1 MRRKY
6 FELTPQSFFGKYI
19 SDLRDRQ
26 KAGPFLCFL
35 AFPAQPGRCPA
46 SPVHAGKG
54 SYMVRRKASGPSS
67 DFSLLACSV
76 PDIRDPRSIPDA
88 GARPIHVPGCAGVD
102 EAGRGC
108 LAGPVVAAAVLLPE
122 DAGTNPRLIEALA
135 GLTDSKKLSSAKR
148 EELAPRIREHALI
161 WGLGLSW
168 PPEIDRINI
177 LQATFLAMSRAL
189 RGFCD
194 VSGIRAVLIDGNHGI
209 PDCRLPVGLPP
220 QHPVI
225 KGDSRVLAIAA
236 ASVLAKTFRDK
247 LMTALDRR
255 YPGYNF
261 AAHKGYGTKEHRDAL
276 LRLGASPM
284 HRHTFAGAH
293 GPRNESDSHE
303 TQGRLC

>member
-1 MRRKY
+1 MTCGTGKKPVPFCVSSLFRLNRGAVPLLPFMPGKV
-6 FELTPQSFFGKYI
+6 LTW
-19 SDLRDRQ
+19 SDEKL
-26 KAGPFLCFL
+26 P
-35 AFPAQPGRCPA
+35 
-46 SPVHAGKG
+46 
-54 SYMVRRKASGPSS
+54 
-67 DFSLLACSV
+67 
-76 PDIRDPRSIPDA
+76 
-88 GARPIHVPGCAGVD
+88 
-102 EAGRGC
+102 
-108 LAGPVVAAAVLLPE
+108 VLLPIF
-122 DAGTNPRLIEALA
+122 RFW
-135 GLTDSKKLSSAKR
+135 
-148 EELAPRIREHALI
+148 HALFRI
-161 WGLGLSW
+161 SGTLGAFRMRARARSMFRVARAWTKRGAAAW
-168 PPEIDRINI
+168 PVPWSRRRCCCPKTPGPI
-177 LQATFLAMSRAL
+177 L
-189 RGFCD
+189 
-194 VSGIRAVLIDGNHGI
+194 AVLIDGNHGI